1 MNDKKLERPKTTLRL
16 VLVEEGRGETS
27 ILGTFWEI
35 TPDIDTFVGDYNKI
49 VVHIRDRAKKD
60 RTTWDAEND
69 RIIRDG
75 S

>member
-1 MNDKKLERPKTTLRL
+1 MSNKKHERPKTTLRL

-35 TPDIDTFVGDYNKI
+35 TPDIDAFVGDYNKI

-60 RTTWDAEND
+60 RAAWDAEND

-75 S
+75 F